1 VKSAIDEL
9 GWTLAEPLYR
19 VKADMF
25 KGLAHPVRV
34 RILELLVGQDEV
46 PVTELMR
53 DIGLEPSHLSQ
64 HLAVLRRHR
73 LVTSDR
79 RASYVYYRLA
89 FPEVADLLTA
99 ARRLL
104 VLSLEASQEQ
114 LTATGALPAIG
125 AGAVGARDEAGE

>member
-1 VKSAIDEL
+1 MNPRSDEL
-9 GWTLAEPLYR
+9 AWSEAQPLYL

-25 KGLAHPVRV
+25 KGLSHPVRV
-34 RILELLVGQDEV
+34 RILEVLVGAEEV

-53 DIGLEPSHLSQ
+53 VTGLEPSHLSQ

-79 RASYVYYRLA
+79 RASFVYYRLA

-104 VLSLEASQEQ
+104 ILGLEASRAQ
-114 LTATGALPAIG
+114 LTATDQLPVIG
-125 AGAVGARDEAGE
+125 QEADA